1 MGERAGLP
9 PLYLTS
15 GYVPAK
21 SPKSGD
27 HVTLLSS
34 CDLFAFLVAQKFLV
48 FFQLQILLV
57 HQPRSECV
65 YL

>member
-48 FFQLQILLV
+48 FFPTADITGASASQ
-57 HQPRSECV
+57 
-65 YL
+65 